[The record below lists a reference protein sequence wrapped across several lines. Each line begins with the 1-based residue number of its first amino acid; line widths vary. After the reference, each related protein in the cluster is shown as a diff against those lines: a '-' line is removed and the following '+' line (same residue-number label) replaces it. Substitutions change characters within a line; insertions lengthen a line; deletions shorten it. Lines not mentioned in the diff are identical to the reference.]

1 MDDTG
6 STAPLTDEYAR
17 CSAIVSRSLQDH
29 FAETPDFDLS
39 RSNQLVRVVVTCA
52 SRKVTVP
59 SRDLR
64 LGTYPMGLPARATRW
79 TRRLDSP
86 NSDRLEAR
94 HLYQG
99 EHWSVVKR
107 MVDQASDF
115 GCIVEVWIVS
125 AGYGLIPIS
134 ANLESYSATFSPG
147 SDDSVSRGKSDHRDN
162 QAWWDLLTSWRN
174 LDLRGPR
181 NLTELALQDT
191 SAPMIVALSKT
202 YLQAVLPDLT
212 NAAEAMSKKADLLLV
227 STGTPP
233 GSLEEVQ
240 LPCDARFLN
249 SLGGSR
255 TSLNARVADHII
267 TTSDRHEFNS
277 AKVKN
282 LLQKNLDH
290 SKDLLRYDRR
300 KQTDFEIRSW
310 IRARLNIDDSSR
322 SSLLRELRDAGFACE
337 QRRFAGLYEE
347 VIAGNR
353 R

>member
-1 MDDTG
+1 MCPAHPVNG
-6 STAPLTDEYAR
+6 KTARY
-17 CSAIVSRSLQDH
+17 SASVSRSLQDH
-29 FAETPDFDLS
+29 FAEPADYDLS
-39 RSNQLVRVVVTCA
+39 QSNQLVRVVVTCA
-52 SRKVTVP
+52 NRKVAVP

-64 LGTYPMGLPARATRW
+64 LGTYTTGLRARATQW
-79 TRRLDSP
+79 TSRLDSP
-86 NSDRLEAR
+86 RTDPFEAR

-107 MVDQASDF
+107 MVDQASHF
-115 GCIVEVWIVS
+115 GCTAEVWIVS
-125 AGYGLIPIS
+125 AGYGLVPIS

-147 SDDSVSRGKSDHRDN
+147 SDDSVARSKSDQRDN
-162 QAWWDLLTSWRN
+162 QDWWGLLASCRNRDLP
-174 LDLRGPR
+174 GPR

-202 YLQAVLPDLT
+202 YLQAVLHDLT
-212 NAAEAMSKKADLLLV
+212 DAAEVMDKKADLLLV

-233 GSLEEVQ
+233 YGLEEVQ

-255 TSLNARVADHII
+255 TSLNARVANHII
-267 TTSDRHEFNS
+267 ETSGQHEFNS

-282 LLQKNLDH
+282 LLQKDLDQ

-300 KQTDFEIRSW
+300 KQTDFELRNW
-310 IRARLNIDDSSR
+310 IRTRLNNDSSS